1 MKMKKY
7 IKIVLITALLLSAAN
22 VFAQNYKFG
31 HINTTELFAL
41 MPERDSAQQI
51 LQNFAKELESQA
63 EIMRVEL
70 NNKYNEY
77 INEQENLT
85 ELIKQTKEQEIN
97 DLDQRIRG
105 FETTAQQEITKKESE
120 LFQPIYEK
128 ANNAIKEVAKE
139 NKFTYV
145 FDLAARSIIYFSE
158 DSENVLPLV
167 IKKLGIE

>member
-1 MKMKKY
+1 
-7 IKIVLITALLLSAAN
+7 
-22 VFAQNYKFG
+22 
-31 HINTTELFAL
+31 
-41 MPERDSAQQI
+41 
-51 LQNFAKELESQA
+51 
-63 EIMRVEL
+63 MRVEL

-105 FETTAQQEITKKESE
+105 FETTAQQEIQKKESE

-128 ANNAIKEVAKE
+128 DNNAIQEVAKE

-158 DSENVLPLV
+158 DSENVLSLV
-167 IKKLGIE
+167 KKKLGIE

>member
-1 MKMKKY
+1 M
-7 IKIVLITALLLSAAN
+7 KIVLVTALLLSGAN

-41 MPERDSAQQI
+41 MPERDSALQI
-51 LQNFAKELESQA
+51 LQNFAKELENQL

-70 NNKYNEY
+70 NNKYNDY
-77 INEQENLT
+77 IKEQKNLT
-85 ELIKQTKEQEIN
+85 DLINQTKEQEIN

-105 FETTAQQEITKKESE
+105 FETTAQQELQRKETE

-128 ANNAIKEVAKE
+128 ANNAIQEVAKE

-167 IKKLGIE
+167 KKRLGIE

>member
-1 MKMKKY
+1 M
-7 IKIVLITALLLSAAN
+7 KIVLVAALLLSGAN

-31 HINTTELFAL
+31 HINTNELFAL

-51 LQNFAKELESQA
+51 LQNFAKELENQL

-70 NNKYNEY
+70 NNKYNDY
-77 INEQENLT
+77 LNEQENLT
-85 ELIKQTKEQEIN
+85 DLIKQTKEQEIN

-105 FETTAQQEITKKESE
+105 FETTAQQELQRKEAE

-128 ANNAIKEVAKE
+128 ANNAIQEVAKE

-145 FDLAARSIIYFSE
+145 FDLAARALIYFSE
-158 DSENVLPLV
+158 DSENIMPLV
-167 IKKLGIE
+167 KKKLGIE